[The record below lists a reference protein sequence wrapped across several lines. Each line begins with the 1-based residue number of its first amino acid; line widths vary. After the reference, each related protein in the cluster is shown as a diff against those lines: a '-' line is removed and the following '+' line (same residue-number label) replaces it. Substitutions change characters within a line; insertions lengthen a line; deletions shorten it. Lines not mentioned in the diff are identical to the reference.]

1 MKITLERV
9 DKYVAMV
16 TIDNQPRLN
25 AMTRDMMR
33 ELGAVWDELEAD
45 TTRCIIVTGAG
56 ERGFCVGADLS
67 GDLTAS
73 EEMATIVNHSLLK
86 CDSYSKPIISA
97 VNGDCIGGGL
107 ELLLSTDIRGCVAS
121 ARFGLPEV
129 KWSVYPF
136 GGATLKLVE
145 QIGYIHAMDLL
156 LTGELIDAKRSVEL
170 DIINKIFES
179 HDELIV
185 WALKKARTIAR
196 NGPKAVQAVKKQVSD
211 TISAH
216 VQSRELLE
224 QRLGEEVRASDDF
237 KEGVAAFLEKRKPNY

>member
-1 MKITLERV
+1 MKITVDRF
-9 DKYVAMV
+9 DKYVSIV

-33 ELGAVWDELEAD
+33 DLGTVWDELEAD
-45 TTRCIIVTGAG
+45 DTRCIIVTGAG

-73 EEMATIVNHSLLK
+73 EEMAAIVNHSLLK
-86 CDSYSKPIISA
+86 SDSYSKPIISA

-136 GGATLKLVE
+136 GGATLKLVD

-156 LTGELIDAKRSVEL
+156 LTGELIDAKKGMEIGLINAVFERHEEL
-170 DIINKIFES
+170 MAWAKSKAMIIAK
-179 HDELIV
+179 
-185 WALKKARTIAR
+185 
-196 NGPKAVQAVKKQVSD
+196 NGPRAVQAVKKQVSD
-211 TISAH
+211 TISTH
-216 VQSRELLE
+216 VRSRESIE
-224 QRLGEEVRASDDF
+224 QRLGEELRASDDF
-237 KEGVAAFLEKRKPNY
+237 KEGVAAFLQKRKPTY

>member
-1 MKITLERV
+1 MKITVERV
-9 DKYVAMV
+9 DRHVAIV

-33 ELGAVWDELEAD
+33 ELGAVWDELETD
-45 TTRCIIVTGAG
+45 ETRCIIVTGAG

-86 CDSYSKPIISA
+86 CDSYSKPIIAA
-97 VNGDCIGGGL
+97 VNGDCVGGGL
-107 ELLLSTDIRGCVAS
+107 ELLLSTDIRGCVAT

-136 GGATLKLVE
+136 GGATLKLVD

-156 LTGELIDAKRSVEL
+156 LTGELIDAEKSMEL
-170 DIINKIFES
+170 GIVNEVFES
-179 HDELIV
+179 HEELV
-185 WALKKARTIAR
+185 TWAINKAMVIAR
-196 NGPKAVQAVKKQVSD
+196 NGPRAVQAVKKQVSD
-211 TISAH
+211 TISTR
-216 VQSRELLE
+216 VRSRELVE
-224 QRLGEEVRASDDF
+224 QRLGEEVRASADF
-237 KEGVAAFLEKRKPNY
+237 KEGVAAFLEKRKPIY

>member
-33 ELGAVWDELEAD
+33 DLGTVWDELEAD
-45 TTRCIIVTGAG
+45 DTRCIIVTGAG

-86 CDSYSKPIISA
+86 CDSYSKPIIAA

-107 ELLLSTDIRGCVAS
+107 ELLLSTDIRGCVAT

-136 GGATLKLVE
+136 GGATLKLVD

-156 LTGELIDAKRSVEL
+156 LTGELIDAEKSMEL
-170 DIINKIFES
+170 GIVNKVFES
-179 HDELIV
+179 HEKLMT
-185 WALKKARTIAR
+185 WATNKAMVIAR
-196 NGPKAVQAVKKQVSD
+196 NGPRAVQAVKKQVSD
-211 TISAH
+211 TISTH
-216 VQSRELLE
+216 VQSRELVE

-237 KEGVAAFLEKRKPNY
+237 KEGVAAFLEKRKPIY